1 MPIDPATFLKDLKT
15 VNGQLGTTKALMT
28 TLQNGF
34 EPPPDPDKPG
44 LLAQLALID
53 AAISSIQ
60 AFCTN
65 LTNLINGI

>member
-15 VNGQLGTTKALMT
+15 VNSQLNTTKALMT

-53 AAISSIQ
+53 QSLAAIQ
-60 AFCTN
+60 AISTN
-65 LTNLINGI
+65 LENLINGM